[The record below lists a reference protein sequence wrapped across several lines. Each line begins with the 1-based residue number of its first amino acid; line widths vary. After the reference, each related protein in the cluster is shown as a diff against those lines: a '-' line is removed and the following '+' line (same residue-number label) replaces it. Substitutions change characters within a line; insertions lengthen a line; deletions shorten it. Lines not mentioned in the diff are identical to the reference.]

1 MSSKC
6 TKSIFINTEL
16 ERNQV
21 FSEVNDTHVVELDET
36 RKNVLNSKFWEIG
49 TSYSHETGQHSL
61 KVNSLEN
68 FTMARNL
75 AVCPWRNIHD
85 LVNLP
90 NYVDLHVFPSFWKI
104 PQSLPYLKWSG
115 TNGEI
120 LRHTLYFKYRKQ
132 SQFWVHGFS
141 SQVAFASL
149 RWVLELRSITPQVE
163 ELAITDT
170 QSTCSSI

>member
-61 KVNSLEN
+61 KVNTLEN

-90 NYVDLHVFPSFWKI
+90 NYVDLHVFPSHDFERFL
-104 PQSLPYLKWSG
+104 SHCL
-115 TNGEI
+115 I
-120 LRHTLYFKYRKQ
+120 LNDQEQTAKSFDIHHISNKGSKVSFECM
-132 SQFWVHGFS
+132 G
-141 SQVAFASL
+141 
-149 RWVLELRSITPQVE
+149 
-163 ELAITDT
+163 LAHR
-170 QSTCSSI
+170 